1 MLRGKLGPES
11 VRFYVEPVLANLT
24 YSKITKDPFPT
35 PQEAEVWFELNGE
48 TKSAF
53 VPLSIVNEERET
65 VLAAL
70 IGEIGGEIVV
80 SFPPTN
86 FGQTKFSA
94 GEADLERIATG
105 VGIGGK

>member
-1 MLRGKLGPES
+1 MLRGKLGPELIQ
-11 VRFYVEPVLANLT
+11 FYVEPVLANLT
-24 YSKITKDPFPT
+24 YWKIAKDPFPT

-53 VPLSIVNEERET
+53 VPLNIVDEEHKT

-86 FGQTKFSA
+86 FGQTKFSVC
-94 GEADLERIATG
+94 EADLERIGTG
-105 VGIGGK
+105 VEVDG